1 MAENAIEYGESLLAD
16 IRKRN
21 DDARRTQERINRQNK
36 WKEFAI
42 GIGTQI
48 AQDYTKNKQLEF
60 LNNEEALKQQMLL
73 KDSNDSAEKVLAN
86 FETAK
91 THVGGEQAY
100 FDTQLKNQLDTM
112 LSQKYGEGS
121 RNETT
126 YQQILNKLVR
136 ENSDAYYEGQVK
148 LRDLSRD
155 YAASG
160 NAEAY
165 KENRQTIAGDGT
177 IKGTIANKLSRL
189 TGVLDVDL
197 YKEKNAEIVKKSEA
211 FQTNYQTIFNQ
222 TKDVLLAEAVA
233 EISSDDIGVPA
244 PEVID
249 TYTYKSTDIL
259 GNVEERRVTVMNVSS
274 RNEDGT
280 VIKRPV
286 ELVVGDF
293 GYQQLTERRKNNEYT
308 LNQIA
313 GGLSEKVVK
322 MGLADYLDMK
332 TPNVQAVNEIIKA
345 DLLEKENMKKNDPGY
360 PVALQTRQE
369 NFVRNRIAA
378 GMKAEAEEF
387 ATAREGEKI
396 YTQMVINRMR
406 DEEVRGQGIADIG
419 SGNIFETMYAIQDL
433 VEAGELNGRRS
444 LAILG
449 ENMRAMYEDLKVMN
463 KTQRDI
469 IFAELGSQDY
479 TEGKFLGL
487 FGGTPKKGVNF
498 FEGQLESDAFKVNI
512 MTLQR
517 IVDNQETY
525 NLERFKGDFN
535 KMTSTALD
543 DIKAEVTA
551 EQKRLEEEEKKKQQ
565 KAANITQGFQPVVP
579 VI

>member
-42 GIGTQI
+42 GIGAQI

-73 KDSNDSAEKVLAN
+73 KDSNDSAEKVLSN

-91 THVGGEQAY
+91 TYVGGEQAY
-100 FDTQLKNQLDTM
+100 FDTQLKTQLDTM

-126 YQQILNKLVR
+126 YQQILNRLVR

-160 NAEAY
+160 NANAY

-233 EISSDDIGVPA
+233 EISGDDVGVPA

-249 TYTYKSTDIL
+249 TYTYESTDIL
-259 GNVEERRVTVMNVSS
+259 GNIEKRRVTVFNVSS
-274 RNEDGT
+274 RNENGT
-280 VIKRPV
+280 VTKRPV
-286 ELVVGDF
+286 EMVVGNM
-293 GYQQLTERRKNNEYT
+293 GYQQFTEQRKNNEFT
-308 LNQIA
+308 L
-313 GGLSEKVVK
+313 
-322 MGLADYLDMK
+322 K
-332 TPNVQAVNEIIKA
+332 TYKFPFQEI
-345 DLLEKENMKKNDPGY
+345 M
-360 PVALQTRQE
+360 
-369 NFVRNRIAA
+369 
-378 GMKAEAEEF
+378 
-387 ATAREGEKI
+387 
-396 YTQMVINRMR
+396 
-406 DEEVRGQGIADIG
+406 
-419 SGNIFETMYAIQDL
+419 
-433 VEAGELNGRRS
+433 
-444 LAILG
+444 
-449 ENMRAMYEDLKVMN
+449 
-463 KTQRDI
+463 
-469 IFAELGSQDY
+469 
-479 TEGKFLGL
+479 
-487 FGGTPKKGVNF
+487 PK
-498 FEGQLESDAFKVNI
+498 
-512 MTLQR
+512 
-517 IVDNQETY
+517 
-525 NLERFKGDFN
+525 
-535 KMTSTALD
+535 
-543 DIKAEVTA
+543 
-551 EQKRLEEEEKKKQQ
+551 
-565 KAANITQGFQPVVP
+565 
-579 VI
+579 